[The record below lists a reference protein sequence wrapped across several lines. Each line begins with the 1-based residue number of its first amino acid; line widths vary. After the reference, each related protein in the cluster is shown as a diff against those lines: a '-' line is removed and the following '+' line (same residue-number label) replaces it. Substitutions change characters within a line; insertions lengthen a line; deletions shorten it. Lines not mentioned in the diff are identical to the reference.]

1 MTMRNR
7 VCSSKSSAQKWAC
20 VGIRKGRPLGQREHG
35 LGRLVIALSWRVH
48 TGVVLAALIELL
60 LHRLLLPMYLRL
72 QQLRHLFLR
81 WLVRRTHHGRL
92 NECLARLRRNRRVC
106 RAVPFLVLRQ
116 DRRVCRAV
124 LFLAMICRHIR
135 WGGAAGRQG
144 GLAGGRKLK
153 LRSFN
158 FRLNPRLQ
166 QR

>member
-106 RAVPFLVLRQ
+106 RAV
-116 DRRVCRAV
+116 